1 MLRSPQEAVTRA
13 PESVVDYTELDDGE
27 LLAHMGDGDELAF
40 AQLFQRHVDAVRS
53 YALRTYAN
61 ALDPDDLAAEA
72 FFRVLQ
78 AVRRGSARIEHP
90 RAYLLT
96 VTRRVA
102 MEWTAR
108 HRDVP
113 VTDEELSS
121 RVEAASDRSTSSVE
135 RHLIA
140 RAFANLPERWR
151 NVLWRVEVE
160 GERPSA
166 VGGHLGL
173 SANAT
178 AALARR
184 ARDGLRAAYLQAHLS
199 DARGPVDCRSVV
211 DKLGAFT
218 TGSVRGSERRRIVH
232 HLEECDSCA
241 ALHAEL
247 ADVCAGL
254 RAHASYVGPLVGLGT
269 AVAGKTAA
277 GSVLGFGG
285 KLALLTGRMKA
296 AFTAS
301 AVVGVGAFGLVASG
315 MLHGPVVESAPDYT
329 GGRGD
334 QVLPVCT
341 TCTPGT
347 KGPVP
352 SPTPTKHAP
361 PNNVQAPVPHIPH
374 QRSTEQNTQRTAEYA
389 GHNRSSPDRADTG
402 NTQENRDQ
410 PAGHHQ
416 QQQEKPPHSATVESD
431 KGGPHLQSSHVPDS
445 TLPGHPGTPDP
456 DNSTFTSTS
465 RGEPTHSSSG
475 SSESSD
481 STRSSEY
488 SYSNSSTDSS
498 SESYSSRSYRSHSY
512 SGDSTDPEPTRSL
525 GETLL
530 GKHSDSAPSSERKGL
545 LNHVVVVVIS
555 LP

>member
-1 MLRSPQEAVTRA
+1 MLRSPQEAVARA

-53 YALRTYAN
+53 YALRTYTN
-61 ALDPDDLAAEA
+61 SLDPDDLAAEA

-102 MEWTAR
+102 MEWSAR

-166 VGGHLGL
+166 VGGRLGL

-184 ARDGLRAAYLQAHLS
+184 ARDGLRAAYLQAHLA

-269 AVAGKTAA
+269 AVAGNTTA
-277 GSVLGFGG
+277 GSWLGLGG
-285 KLALLTGRMKA
+285 KLTLLTGRMKA

-341 TCTPGT
+341 TCIPGT
-347 KGPVP
+347 NGPVP

-374 QRSTEQNTQRTAEYA
+374 QRSTEQNTPHTVGHT
-389 GHNRSSPDRADTG
+389 GHNRSDTDRADTR
-402 NTQENRDQ
+402 NTQANREQ
-410 PAGHHQ
+410 SAEHQ
-416 QQQEKPPHSATVESD
+416 QQGKPPHSATVESD

-445 TLPGHPGTPDP
+445 TLPGQQHSGTPDP

-465 RGEPTHSSSG
+465 RDEPTHSSTG
-475 SSESSD
+475 SSEY

-488 SYSNSSTDSS
+488 SYSSSSTDSS
-498 SESYSSRSYRSHSY
+498 SESSSSHSSRSPSY
-512 SGDSTDPEPTRSL
+512 SEDSTEPEPTRSL
-525 GETLL
+525 GDGLF
-530 GKHSDSAPSSERKGL
+530 GKGSDSTPSPHRKGL